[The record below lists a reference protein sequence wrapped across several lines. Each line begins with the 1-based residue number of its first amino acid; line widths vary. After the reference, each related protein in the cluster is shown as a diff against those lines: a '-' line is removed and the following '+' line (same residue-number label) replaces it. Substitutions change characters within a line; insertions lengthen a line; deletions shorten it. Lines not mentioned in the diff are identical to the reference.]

1 MGRCIRSIAFLAA
14 AALCAAGPAAAQF
27 GSIFSDGPPRPPA
40 DVPSSPPSRP
50 PPDQQPY
57 FPGRADNPPQQPL
70 PAPMSLP
77 PSNRPG
83 GGTIQSQPLA
93 PPPGVQSAPPPQPGQ
108 PQQNA
113 APPPAALPP
122 GPGSP
127 RNAPQQANTAP
138 QPSDEVV
145 VAPPPQRIANPTAVF
160 SGLDKITGRII
171 SFDVAINETVQFGAL
186 QVTPRV
192 CYSRPPTETPNTDA
206 FIEVDEVTLQ
216 GEIKRIFDGWM
227 FAASPGLHAVE
238 HPVYDVWLTDC
249 KGAPAA
255 VAEAPPAPAPKQ
267 PARAPTRQ
275 PPVQQ
280 RQPRAQQDPGF
291 MPALR

>member
-1 MGRCIRSIAFLAA
+1 MARSIRSVAFLAV
-14 AALCAAGPAAAQF
+14 AALLVASPAGAQF

-40 DVPSSPPSRP
+40 DVPSARPSRP
-50 PPDQQPY
+50 PPEQQPY
-57 FPGRADNPPQQPL
+57 YPGRADNPPQQPL

-93 PPPGVQSAPPPQPGQ
+93 PPPGAQSAPPS
-108 PQQNA
+108 QQNA

-127 RNAPQQANTAP
+127 RNVPQQANTAP

-192 CYSRPPTETPNTDA
+192 CYTRPPTETPNTDA
-206 FIEVDEVTLQ
+206 FVEVDEVTLQ
-216 GEIKRIFDGWM
+216 GEIKRIFSGWM

-238 HPVYDVWLTDC
+238 HPIYDVWVTDC
-249 KGAPAA
+249 KGGKNPN
-255 VAEAPPAPAPKQ
+255 VAEVPPDAAPKPPARTPQ
-267 PARAPTRQ
+267 PQPPQRRQ
-275 PPVQQ
+275 PPTP
-280 RQPRAQQDPGF
+280 PRAQPPGF
-291 MPALR
+291 LPPPR

>member
-1 MGRCIRSIAFLAA
+1 MARCIRSVVFLAVA
-14 AALCAAGPAAAQF
+14 VLLVARPAAAQF

-40 DVPSSPPSRP
+40 DVPNAPPSRP
-50 PPDQQPY
+50 PPDQPPY
-57 FPGRADNPPQQPL
+57 YPGRADNPPQQPL

-93 PPPGVQSAPPPQPGQ
+93 PPPGAQSAPPPQQ
-108 PQQNA
+108 SA
-113 APPPAALPP
+113 APPPVALPP

-138 QPSDEVV
+138 QPNDEVV

-206 FIEVDEVTLQ
+206 FVEVDEVTLQ
-216 GEIKRIFDGWM
+216 GEIKRIFSGWM

-238 HPVYDVWLTDC
+238 HPIYDVWVTDC
-249 KGAPAA
+249 KGGKNPN
-255 VAEAPPAPAPKQ
+255 VAEVPPDAAPKPPARTPQPQLPQRRQPPAP
-267 PARAPTRQ
+267 
-275 PPVQQ
+275 
-280 RQPRAQQDPGF
+280 PRGQSPGF
-291 MPALR
+291 LPPPR